1 MDGTDEEQPPEERAA
16 RGLGMGYGKGVD
28 EGRGDE

>member
-1 MDGTDEEQPPEERAA
+1 MDGTDEEQPEERAA